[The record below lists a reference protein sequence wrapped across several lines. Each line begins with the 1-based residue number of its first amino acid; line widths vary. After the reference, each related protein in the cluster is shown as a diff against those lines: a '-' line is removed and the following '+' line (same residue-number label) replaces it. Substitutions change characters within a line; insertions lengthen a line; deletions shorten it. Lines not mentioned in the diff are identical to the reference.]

1 MKPET
6 APVYGFLKRPSLV
19 DFPGHLSAVLFLS
32 GCNFRCGFCHN
43 ATLLADDRGG
53 VSWDRLRKKC
63 ESWKDQWVDGA
74 VISGGEPTLSDQLIP
89 LIEFLRGYGWS
100 IKLDTNGSRP
110 GVLRKC
116 IDLVDYVAMDIK
128 AGLSR
133 YPEITGYQR
142 TDDIMESI
150 SIIMSGP
157 AEYEFR
163 TTVLDRIHTDAQMDE
178 IGNMI
183 RGAKKYVIQPFV
195 PKDNLPS
202 EGFRTMPRTAPARL
216 DTVGAIVEDAALE
229 VCIRGS

>member
-1 MKPET
+1 MQESFQLWPLPKT
-6 APVYGFLKRPSLV
+6 GRI
-19 DFPGHLSAVLFLS
+19 PGA
-32 GCNFRCGFCHN
+32 
-43 ATLLADDRGG
+43 
-53 VSWDRLRKKC
+53 
-63 ESWKDQWVDGA
+63 
-74 VISGGEPTLSDQLIP
+74 
-89 LIEFLRGYGWS
+89 

-163 TTVLDRIHTDAQMDE
+163 TTVLDQIHTDAQMDE

-195 PKDNLPS
+195 PKDDLPS
-202 EGFRTMPRTAPARL
+202 EGFRTMSRTAPARL
-216 DTVGAIVEDAALE
+216 DTLGAIVEDAALE